1 MKKPITLV
9 LLFYIATVVS
19 EEVGEKTNK
28 LIIPIAQQ
36 GDAATL
42 RPARGTLMGDVEKN
56 YGRPNE
62 IVGPIGQPPITRWV
76 YDNYTVIFEHQH
88 VVHTVLKMKSPTAP
102 ETVGEKS
109 ETTPVPADNSITTPE
124 P

>member
-1 MKKPITLV
+1 MKKLITLV
-9 LLFYIATVVS
+9 LLFYITTVVS

-102 ETVGEKS
+102 ETVDEKS
-109 ETTPVPADNSITTPE
+109 DTTPVPADNSITTPE